1 MRLTIIPV
9 DGFVSV
15 DGVGF
20 GGLDLSFMDASV
32 HAVQW
37 YETHGEVEI
46 KNPETGRMVA
56 NEVITTIEIYQPAIT
71 MWQTAKT
78 AQDQAIAAAEAA
90 AIEVAA
96 IEAAEAAAAEAAAAE
111 AAVVNSQSTP
121 INLQTP

>member
-1 MRLTIIPV
+1 
-9 DGFVSV
+9 
-15 DGVGF
+15 
-20 GGLDLSFMDASV
+20 V

-78 AQDQAIAAAEAA
+78 AQDQAIAAAET
-90 AIEVAA
+90 AA
-96 IEAAEAAAAEAAAAE
+96 IEAE
-111 AAVVNSQSTP
+111 VVNSQSTT